1 MRVAK
6 VLKKFFKKS
15 FASGT
20 TLALA
25 LGSLALGSV
34 ASPSNAEESYSFSRC
49 VQDKRS
55 ANVLIMMDESGS
67 VYKSDPTNLRVAG
80 AEVLISRLQRVADVY
95 STSVNVMLAGFGDN
109 FVERSQ
115 SWVELKPGTTDGSTS
130 LVNTAREWVKPNAN
144 QRETDTLSSLKGATA
159 ALAEKPS
166 ESCKL
171 FVFFKDGVDFQSFN
185 KSKPTVHPDYKD
197 IQKLLDAGNNEEAE
211 EESIN
216 EICRKGGLADALRV
230 EDNIFTFGV
239 ALNTTQGQDQEVDA
253 FRSLIQGGGCGDL
266 PGKGKLIEIDDT
278 SNLPSI
284 FGSALDPDFIP
295 TNHTGEFTV
304 DMKAALTSVNILSS
318 RIVSTFDDFTI
329 TLAPTCTDKEP
340 IRISRGAS
348 VDKSVGSVKVVAKWV
363 GADPATSETLNIT
376 LQNTDPTNR
385 DCWVGLWK
393 INPGTK
399 TYSELYFDADLSAV
413 AKFDSDR
420 AVLVKGDDNIANQS
434 FNLEIQ
440 RPSNKQVVPAA
451 SLDADL
457 DFTITGYLRNAS
469 TKTLVP
475 SSLDN
480 LTITKATVSQLQT
493 LKVENAQ
500 LGDYELVLTMDVSVK
515 DFTEN
520 LSPISTQTAV
530 KVGTPAAAPTISGV
544 TVFGNIDGVSRT
556 KGTVIFQGSKDDD
569 FKISFAAKETRVEAT
584 QFPKNLEY
592 QIFLPAGTAD
602 DILIPKGATVEVPV
616 EIAVKLADGQ
626 DGVNAQGTVR
636 GNLVFAANAQGVTQ
650 DAVEVEG
657 EFSATQLASA
667 NIISQIFWTIFF
679 MVIGLAIPVAAL
691 VLITILLSRFPDKNV
706 SEAVTSAAFTV
717 KYDNGV
723 VTNAAELTQQ
733 AADLRN
739 FFRIDVA
746 ADRKSATVG
755 YDTFKVKVNP
765 FSLKAISHAE
775 LISGSAVGANSTGDG
790 KPYMSLNLGSE
801 WVFHTDPN
809 TVNVFAEASSGQGTL
824 VLVVNFNGATAPEL
838 VADFLRTSADVLS
851 KLPQKSAAGILGD
864 DSSGFGNPNN
874 GNNGGFVGI

>member
-1 MRVAK
+1 MRVAN
-6 VLKKFFKKS
+6 LFKKVIEKYS
-15 FASGT
+15 AAAT
-20 TLALA
+20 ALALA
-25 LGSLALGSV
+25 VGSFALGSV

-109 FVERSQ
+109 FVERL
-115 SWVELKPGTTDGSTS
+115 SWVELKPGATDGSES
-130 LVNTAREWVKPNAN
+130 LVNTAREWVQPNSN
-144 QRETDTLSSLKGATA
+144 QRETDTLSSLAGATE

-166 ESCKL
+166 DSCKL

-185 KSKPTVHPDYKD
+185 KSQPTVHPDYKD
-197 IQKLLDAGNNEEAE
+197 IQDLLDAGKNPEAE
-211 EESIN
+211 AESIS

-239 ALNTTQGQDQEVDA
+239 ALNTTKGQNQEVDS
-253 FRSLIQGGGCGDL
+253 FRSLIEGGECGEL

-318 RIVSTFDDFTI
+318 RIVSTFNDFEI
-329 TLAPTCTDKEP
+329 TLAPTCPDKEP
-340 IRISRGAS
+340 VRISRGS
-348 VDKSVGSVKVVAKWV
+348 NIEKMVGSVKVIAKWV
-363 GADPATSETLNIT
+363 GANPATSETLNIT
-376 LQNTDPTNR
+376 LQNTDPTAGT
-385 DCWVGLWK
+385 CWVGLWK

-413 AKFDSDR
+413 AKFESAS
-420 AVLVKGDDNIANQS
+420 AVLVKGNDGVASQS
-434 FNLEIQ
+434 FSVEIQ
-440 RPSNKQVVPAA
+440 RPSNKQVVPAGD
-451 SLDADL
+451 LDEDL
-457 DFTITGYLRNAS
+457 DFKITGYLRDAS

-475 SSLDN
+475 SSIDSV
-480 LTITKATVSQLQT
+480 TITKSSVGQPLT
-493 LKVENAQ
+493 LKVENAE
-500 LGDYELVLTMDVSVK
+500 LGDYELVLTMAVSVE

-530 KVGTPAAAPTISGV
+530 EVGTPAAAPTISGV
-544 TVFGNIDGVSRT
+544 TAFGEIDGISRT
-556 KGTVIFQGSKDDD
+556 RGEVTFQGSKDDD
-569 FKISFAAKETRVEAT
+569 FTISFAAKETRVVAT
-584 QFPKNLEY
+584 QFPKDIEY
-592 QIFLPAGTAD
+592 QIFLPAGASD
-602 DILIPKGATVEVPV
+602 DILIPKGQTITVPV
-616 EIAVKLADGQ
+616 EIAVNLSDGQ
-626 DGVNAQGTVR
+626 EGVNAQGSVR
-636 GNLVFAANAQGVTQ
+636 GKLIFAAKAKSVPQ

-667 NIISQIFWTIFF
+667 NPISQILWTIFF
-679 MVIGLAIPVAAL
+679 VVIGVAIPVAAL
-691 VLITILLSRFPDKNV
+691 VLITILLSRFPDQSV
-706 SEAVTSAAFTV
+706 SGNVTSASFSV
-717 KYDNGV
+717 RYENGV

-739 FFRIDVA
+739 FHFIDVA
-746 ADRKSATVG
+746 QDRKSATVG
-755 YDTFKVKVNP
+755 FDTFRVKVNP

-775 LISGSAVGANSTGDG
+775 LSPNSVGANSIGDG

-801 WVFHTDPN
+801 WIFHTDLN
-809 TVNVFAEASSGQGTL
+809 AVNIFDTASNGHGTL
-824 VLVVNFNGATAPEL
+824 VLVVNFDGATAPEL
-838 VADFLRTSADVLS
+838 VADFLRTSADILS

-874 GNNGGFVGI
+874 SNNGGFVGI